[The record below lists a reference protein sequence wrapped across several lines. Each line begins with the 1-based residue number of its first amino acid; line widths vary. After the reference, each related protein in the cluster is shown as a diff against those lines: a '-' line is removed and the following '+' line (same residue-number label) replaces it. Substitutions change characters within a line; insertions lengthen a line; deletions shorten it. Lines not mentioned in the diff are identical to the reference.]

1 MRSMML
7 FALLLPLFAQ
17 ATDGAWSASAA
28 GPLMAN
34 RGSWQSSQPL
44 TPPGDVKGAMTV
56 VNWRYKLTR
65 PAPSGLQV
73 RLCAAQRCTEL
84 DGANG
89 ATRGLTGVTADE
101 TLHMVFG
108 FAGSGSLPPGLK
120 VVSTDVTVNY
130 Q

>member
-7 FALLLPLFAQ
+7 FALLLPMFAQ
-17 ATDGAWSASAA
+17 AADGAWSASAA
-28 GPLMAN
+28 GPLLVN

-44 TPPGDVKGAMTV
+44 TPPGEIKGAISL
-56 VNWRYKLTR
+56 VNWRYQFTQ

-73 RLCAAQRCTEL
+73 QLCADQRCTDLE
-84 DGANG
+84 GANG
-89 ATRGLTGVTADE
+89 GTRGLTGVAAGE

-120 VVSTDVTVNY
+120 VVSTEVTVNY
-130 Q
+130 H